1 MMDLP
6 SLLRAQDDNLS
17 QMQGLLAEEF
27 DLLKAH
33 RALALPALADRKQQL
48 LVAIET
54 WTRLWRSY
62 PTCSNSWA
70 PSRPS
75 QALQKP
81 SWKPVRSRTTS
92 MDVCSNSALSP
103 PPSRQLPQQAQR
115 QQLLTY
121 DAKGNTRS
129 GTRSFRDQGLI
140 SSPLLISSPCQPSSE
155 HQLHQGFSI
164 LAGMDAHAPS
174 S

>member
-48 LVAIET
+48 LVAIEMLDKT
-54 WTRLWRSY
+54 L
-62 PTCSNSWA
+62 A
-70 PSRPS
+70 E
-75 QALQKP
+75 L
-81 SWKPVRSRTTS
+81 PVRDSS
-92 MDVCSNSALSP
+92 S
-103 PPSRQLPQQAQR
+103 
-115 QQLLTY
+115 LTY

-129 GTRSFRDQGLI
+129 GTRSFGI
-140 SSPLLISSPCQPSSE
+140 K
-155 HQLHQGFSI
+155 
-164 LAGMDAHAPS
+164 A
-174 S
+174 

>member
-54 WTRLWRSY
+54 LDKTLAEL
-62 PTCSNSWA
+62 PDLQQQLDA
-70 PSRPS
+70 FPSEL
-75 QALQKP
+75 QALQTKLGACQEQNDLNGRLLEL
-81 SWKPVRSRTTS
+81 SIISNRRLASFLSKLR
-92 MDVCSNSALSP
+92 DSNS
-103 PPSRQLPQQAQR
+103 
-115 QQLLTY
+115 LTY

-129 GTRSFRDQGLI
+129 GTRSLGI
-140 SSPLLISSPCQPSSE
+140 K
-155 HQLHQGFSI
+155 
-164 LAGMDAHAPS
+164 A
-174 S
+174 

>member
-48 LVAIET
+48 LAAIET
-54 WTRLWRSY
+54 LDKTLAELPDLQQQLDAFPSELQTLQAKLSACQEQNDLNGRLLELSIISNRRLASFLSKLRD
-62 PTCSNSWA
+62 SNS
-70 PSRPS
+70 
-75 QALQKP
+75 
-81 SWKPVRSRTTS
+81 
-92 MDVCSNSALSP
+92 
-103 PPSRQLPQQAQR
+103 
-115 QQLLTY
+115 LTY

-129 GTRSFRDQGLI
+129 GTRSLGI
-140 SSPLLISSPCQPSSE
+140 K
-155 HQLHQGFSI
+155 
-164 LAGMDAHAPS
+164 A
-174 S
+174 

>member
-48 LVAIET
+48 LVAIEMLDKT
-54 WTRLWRSY
+54 LAEL
-62 PTCSNSWA
+62 PDLQQQLGAC
-70 PSRPS
+70 PPQL
-75 QALQKP
+75 QALQAKLEACQEQNNLNGRLLEL
-81 SWKPVRSRTTS
+81 SIV
-92 MDVCSNSALSP
+92 SNRRLASFLSKLRD
-103 PPSRQLPQQAQR
+103 SSS
-115 QQLLTY
+115 LTY

-129 GTRSFRDQGLI
+129 GTRSFGI
-140 SSPLLISSPCQPSSE
+140 K
-155 HQLHQGFSI
+155 
-164 LAGMDAHAPS
+164 A
-174 S
+174 